1 MATKTDVEFLTML
14 EVAENIIIDASN
26 KMDTDDF
33 FAKDI
38 CDSLIDTVESAKKQQ
53 SALMG
58 L

>member
-1 MATKTDVEFLTML
+1 ML

-33 FAKDI
+33 FANDI
-38 CDSLIDTVESAKKQQ
+38 CDNLIDAVESAKKQQ